1 MHIKIIAIILSVILF
16 LSGCNTNKTD
26 NNSQPD
32 DFVTIKWIL
41 KGKKPTDYDKVLNEI
56 NIYIKEKINANL
68 EITWIPDT
76 AYYESLADIISSNIE
91 YDIAWTGNESD
102 FFVNNMIDG
111 NFASI
116 NQFIIDKNQS
126 LFDFIPEDIFKGV
139 SYKDEIYG
147 IPNYNLIANRFNVV
161 FDKNYIDKY
170 DIGYSTVD
178 SLEGLNIVLSS
189 IKSADPEKVVLAM
202 DKNGYIGLFDEY
214 DLIINS
220 PPIGIKLDI
229 KDNITAVNPY
239 ENDETLSNL
248 HILNSWYSQE
258 IINKTAPHVE
268 LPSEYLYKEGA
279 VFGFYGYPDF
289 DLDLAKVYEKEY
301 SYVEIGDLYT
311 KNSNIRESLNIISSS
326 SKNKE
331 KSFDFLNLVNSDSK
345 LRNLLAYGIEGEHY
359 KKIGGTNIEII
370 NDRYIVDKLIQGTF
384 FNLYTEKPMQTS
396 TLNKYKDFNKS
407 SKESPILGFVYD
419 DKNLKS
425 KIDTCSII
433 YEKWMGKIN
442 TGSLPPIEST
452 TKMIEELN
460 SAGYR
465 DIIQDIQ
472 TQLDKYYK

>member
-26 NNSQPD
+26 NNSHPD

-56 NIYIKEKINANL
+56 NIYIKEKINTNL
-68 EITWIPDT
+68 EITWIPDNV
-76 AYYESLADIISSNIE
+76 YYESLADIISSNIE

>member
-407 SKESPILGFVYD
+407 SKESHILGFVYD